1 MLKRRYGLLANC
13 QAGTNFLLEQ
23 RNQKSHDSQRAS
35 LRNSIT
41 RYSILR
47 RILRR
52 SRRSNKQSRLHQ
64 APSSQK
70 PLLRRTIQL
79 ENNVP
84 PSISVTVNRNLTY
97 HTQDRWI
104 PGMPPL
110 PIHPP
115 HLFQILPTH
124 LLLRN
129 QPHHL
134 QPTHRRPLQTLRRPI
149 PLLLPHLH
157 PQRLRRRH
165 VFFPHPPL
173 SKPWSVQN

>member
-1 MLKRRYGLLANC
+1 MPKRRYGLLANC
-13 QAGTNFLLEQ
+13 QAGANFPSGQ
-23 RNQKSHDSQRAS
+23 RNQKSHDTQRTS

-41 RYSILR
+41 RYSTLR

-52 SRRSNKQSRLHQ
+52 PRRSNKQSRLYQ

-84 PSISVTVNRNLTY
+84 SSISITISQNLTY
-97 HTQDRWI
+97 DTQDRWI
-104 PGMPPL
+104 PRMSPL

-115 HLFQILPTH
+115 HLLQILPAH

-157 PQRLRRRH
+157 PQRLWRRH
-165 VFFPHPPL
+165 VLLPHPTL
-173 SKPWSVQN
+173 SKPRSI